1 MSMERK
7 LALRILNKVI
17 DAGYTDEKA
26 ITGLT
31 TEMIIHIPNI
41 TIADIN
47 GIMELQKAIKAGKVI
62 SFLAGPQQKK
72 QEVTSDG
79 SYRD

>member
-1 MSMERK
+1 MELDRK
-7 LALRILNKVI
+7 LALKVLNKVI
-17 DAGYTDEKA
+17 DAGYTDEKS
-26 ITGLT
+26 ISGLT

-62 SFLAGPQQKK
+62 SFLAGPQPKK
-72 QEVTSDG
+72 DEVMKHE
-79 SYRD
+79 SY